1 MNVIEELFAC
11 GATLKKRA
19 KMNPQRIM
27 FIVVMLIAMLMSL
40 NLGVLA
46 FGGQQC
52 SHKGDGD
59 INCSDTMEELEKF
72 SDAFA
77 DATEEGKW

>member
-1 MNVIEELFAC
+1 
-11 GATLKKRA
+11 
-19 KMNPQRIM
+19 MNPQRIM
-27 FIVVMLIAMLMSL
+27 LMIAMLFAILMFL
-40 NLGVLA
+40 NMGVIA
-46 FGGQQC
+46 IGGQNC
-52 SHKGDGD
+52 GHTGNGD